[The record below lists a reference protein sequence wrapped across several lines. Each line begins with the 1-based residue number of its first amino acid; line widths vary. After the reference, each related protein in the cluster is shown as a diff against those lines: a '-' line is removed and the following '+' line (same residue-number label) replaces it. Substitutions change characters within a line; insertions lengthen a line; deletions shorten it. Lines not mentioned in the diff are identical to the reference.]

1 MNKIDT
7 YRHWRYTASITCSR
21 RIIRYDIILIEIV
34 LNNTNQDDTYEI
46 KLQGFVANKYRKDLD
61 SIDKSIIRCQE
72 YVCWKFGINQTK
84 KVEDINTH
92 RDTISG
98 KTNCPW
104 HVNFYFG
111 KRASAIKLTQ
121 LSDYHNHQCNSE
133 IIDLA
138 PKNLKLPHAIL
149 SKIEHYTVSGH
160 LGAGQQYDLLTKEFP
175 EHHIKKKNLYNAI
188 SKFRGVRIH
197 NEFDAAEMLLYLLK
211 QHDIDQDY
219 IVIPRLEGPN
229 NELTGLFWMTSQQH
243 NDLWPKYHDVII
255 HDNTAKTNRY
265 DMALSLFVCIDNNFK
280 TRIVGQ
286 ALIKYETQAAYE
298 WIFQCMLESVD
309 NVSPKVIFTDGD
321 PAVIAA
327 IRVIYPQT
335 QHLLC
340 IYHIVENVKK
350 KAKSKLHGDSVKKFV
365 EDFYHMR
372 NSYSQEEFE
381 LRYQNMLI
389 RYEPCHS
396 YLENKLYPNRAAWA
410 RYSITKIFTAGVE
423 STQRVES
430 INGVLKKH
438 VDRGTL
444 LKELVIVIECELE
457 KEASYTRIKDYY
469 GSNPSVGLP
478 STYNSVFKEIDNVL
492 KVNLA
497 PIPLSLQ
504 RAQMKQA
511 LLYQGMMI
519 SINQAKE
526 SNNAPDG
533 IIEQLYDVPQIR
545 LKESLFGILSD
556 DIQELWEVSS
566 IVPASDKPFRPHY
579 VIILKD
585 SSSLCTCMYI
595 INQGMLCRHQ
605 YRILIQSEKAVFQL
619 SLIHGRWFESIPSEA
634 SNITIVKGKTSNT
647 ATPLHYINQIRLN
660 NVYTPA
666 ARERVNKKVQY
677 GNTMSLAK
685 TSIQIAVAE
694 SATAEL
700 IGILMQFIM
709 KYRNNTGLGIEEV
722 HQFSSLQNNVLQESL
737 INTEICNNTQQ
748 PLDNLQIS
756 NPEYHKAKGR
766 PPKRY
771 KSSVEDNNQTSMA
784 KSNEGG
790 LKTCS
795 YCLGRGHNIRGCAKH
810 KADKE
815 NVNQHNNING

>member
-1 MNKIDT
+1 MN
-7 YRHWRYTASITCSR
+7 S
-21 RIIRYDIILIEIV
+21 EIV

-46 KLQGFVANKYRKDLD
+46 KLQVGDLFDDWNSVHIAVEAYAKQQGFVANKYRKDLD

-72 YVCWKFGINQTK
+72 YVYWKFGINQTK

-92 RDTISG
+92 RDTVSG

-104 HVNFYFG
+104 HVNFYFE

-121 LSDYHNHQCNSE
+121 LSDYHNHQCNSK

-197 NEFDAAEMLLYLLK
+197 NEFDAAEMLSYLLK
-211 QHDIDQDY
+211 QRDIDQDY

-280 TRIVGQ
+280 MRIVGQ

-389 RYEPCHS
+389 RYELCHF
-396 YLENKLYPNRAAWA
+396 YFENKLYPNRTAWA

-423 STQRVES
+423 STQRVEP

-444 LKELVIVIECELE
+444 LKELVIAIECKLE

-469 GSNPSVGLP
+469 ESNPSVGLP

-492 KVNLA
+492 KT
-497 PIPLSLQ
+497 
-504 RAQMKQA
+504 
-511 LLYQGMMI
+511 
-519 SINQAKE
+519 KE
-526 SNNAPDG
+526 SNNASDG

-545 LKESLFGILSD
+545 LKELLSGILSD
-556 DIQELWEVSS
+556 NIQELWKVSS

-585 SSSLCTCMYI
+585 SSSLCICMYI
-595 INQGMLCRHQ
+595 INQEMLCRHQ
-605 YRILIQSEKAVFQL
+605 YRILIQLEKAVFHL
-619 SLIHGRWFESIPSEA
+619 SLIHGRWFESIPSEV

-647 ATPLHYINQIRLN
+647 ATLLHYINQIRLN
-660 NVYTPA
+660 NVYIPA
-666 ARERVNKKVQY
+666 AKERVNKKVQY
-677 GNTMSLAK
+677 GNTMSLVK

-756 NPEYHKAKGR
+756 NPEYHKAKGH

-771 KSSVEDNNQTSMA
+771 KSLVEDNNQTSMA
-784 KSNEGG
+784 KSNESG

-795 YCLGRGHNIRGCAKH
+795 YCLGRAVEDIIFVGVLNIKPIKKMLISIIILMVRSIVAKL
-810 KADKE
+810 E
-815 NVNQHNNING
+815 F

>member
-1 MNKIDT
+1 
-7 YRHWRYTASITCSR
+7 
-21 RIIRYDIILIEIV
+21 
-34 LNNTNQDDTYEI
+34 
-46 KLQGFVANKYRKDLD
+46 
-61 SIDKSIIRCQE
+61 
-72 YVCWKFGINQTK
+72 
-84 KVEDINTH
+84 
-92 RDTISG
+92 
-98 KTNCPW
+98 
-104 HVNFYFG
+104 
-111 KRASAIKLTQ
+111 
-121 LSDYHNHQCNSE
+121 
-133 IIDLA
+133 
-138 PKNLKLPHAIL
+138 
-149 SKIEHYTVSGH
+149 
-160 LGAGQQYDLLTKEFP
+160 
-175 EHHIKKKNLYNAI
+175 
-188 SKFRGVRIH
+188 
-197 NEFDAAEMLLYLLK
+197 
-211 QHDIDQDY
+211 
-219 IVIPRLEGPN
+219 
-229 NELTGLFWMTSQQH
+229 
-243 NDLWPKYHDVII
+243 
-255 HDNTAKTNRY
+255 
-265 DMALSLFVCIDNNFK
+265 
-280 TRIVGQ
+280 
-286 ALIKYETQAAYE
+286 
-298 WIFQCMLESVD
+298 
-309 NVSPKVIFTDGD
+309 
-321 PAVIAA
+321 
-327 IRVIYPQT
+327 
-335 QHLLC
+335 
-340 IYHIVENVKK
+340 
-350 KAKSKLHGDSVKKFV
+350 
-365 EDFYHMR
+365 
-372 NSYSQEEFE
+372 
-381 LRYQNMLI
+381 MLI
-389 RYEPCHS
+389 RYEPCRS
-396 YLENKLYPNRAAWA
+396 YLKNKLYPNRAAWA

-423 STQRVES
+423 STQCVES

-444 LKELVIVIECELE
+444 LKELVIAIECELE
-457 KEASYTRIKDYY
+457 KEVSYTRIKDYY

-478 STYNSVFKEIDNVL
+478 STYNSIFKEIDNVL

-511 LLYQGMMI
+511 LLYQEMMI

-545 LKESLFGILSD
+545 LKELLSGILSD
-556 DIQELWEVSS
+556 DIQELMEVSS

-585 SSSLCTCMYI
+585 SSSLCT
-595 INQGMLCRHQ
+595 
-605 YRILIQSEKAVFQL
+605 SVFHL
-619 SLIHGRWFESIPSEA
+619 SLIYGRWFESIPSEA

-722 HQFSSLQNNVLQESL
+722 YQFSSLQNNVLQESL

-771 KSSVEDNNQTSMA
+771 KSSVQ
-784 KSNEGG
+784 
-790 LKTCS
+790 
-795 YCLGRGHNIRGCAKH
+795 
-810 KADKE
+810 
-815 NVNQHNNING
+815 